1 MHGKYLNIVSTS
13 LDNSTLTWFCWMTEL
28 KIAKPLQR
36 KHVSMPHPSLVK
48 IQTIFYSIDDSL
60 RVKDIQISFNYSGT
74 RVFDECVFT

>member
-13 LDNSTLTWFCWMTEL
+13 LNNSIVTWFCWMIEP

-36 KHVSMPHPSLVK
+36 KHVSMSHPSLVK
-48 IQTIFYSIDDSL
+48 IQTIFYSMDDSL

-74 RVFDECVFT
+74 CVSDECVFM